1 MLTTMTSEDWAAI
14 KYFKKA
20 EFDCQH
26 TGNNEMKLE
35 FLRALEQLREA
46 CGFPFVIT
54 SGYRDPSHPI
64 EAKKSTVGTHAQG
77 IACDIAVN
85 GGNQRFII
93 AQEAAKLGFGGIGVA
108 KGFMHVDTRESTPVM
123 WVY

>member
-1 MLTTMTSEDWAAI
+1 MTNDDWKAI
-14 KYFKKA
+14 KYFKKE

-26 TGNNEMKLE
+26 TGNNGMKLE
-35 FLRALEQLREA
+35 FLRQLELLREK

-64 EAKKSTVGTHAQG
+64 EGNKSTPGTHAQG

-93 AQEAAKLGFGGIGVA
+93 AQEAAKLGFGGMGVA
-108 KGFMHVDTRESTPVM
+108 KGFMHVDFRESTPVM

>member
-1 MLTTMTSEDWAAI
+1 MLTTMNNDDWNAI
-14 KYFKKA
+14 KYFKKE

-26 TGNNEMKLE
+26 TGNNGMKLE
-35 FLRALEQLREA
+35 FLRELEQLREA
-46 CGFPFVIT
+46 CGFPFIIT

-64 EAKKSTVGTHAQG
+64 EAKKTTPGTHAQG

-85 GGNQRFII
+85 GGNQRYII
-93 AQEAAKLGFGGIGVA
+93 AKEAAKLGFGGIGVA
-108 KGFMHVDTRESTPVM
+108 KGFMHVDGRDTVPVV